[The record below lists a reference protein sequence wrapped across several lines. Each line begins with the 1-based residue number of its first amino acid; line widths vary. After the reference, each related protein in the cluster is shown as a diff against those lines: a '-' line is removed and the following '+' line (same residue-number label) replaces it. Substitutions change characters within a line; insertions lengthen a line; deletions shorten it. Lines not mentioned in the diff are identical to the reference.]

1 MLLKIEHN
9 PTNLEAT
16 ELINEAISK
25 RAFMILVVC
34 CKVNYEGRATSKLG
48 FGERTVLIKGDG
60 SFIIHQDR
68 NLEPINWQP
77 PRTKIGVKLED
88 DVIKIMGKRRKPK
101 EQLELVIRNVHLI
114 SYHLGS
120 DTKDIELAGYEEDM
134 RQMIMDNPELI
145 EKGFR
150 PTSKEYQ
157 TPQGFIDI
165 LGKDDAGKLVV
176 LELKSRKAGVNAVK
190 QLLRYVDCFSD
201 NKEFVRGILVSP
213 SVTEEAKEIL
223 NEYQMEHISLS
234 PPKELKV
241 KSSTTLDYFF

>member
-1 MLLKIEHN
+1 M
-9 PTNLEAT
+9 
-16 ELINEAISK
+16 
-25 RAFMILVVC
+25 
-34 CKVNYEGRATSKLG
+34 
-48 FGERTVLIKGDG
+48 
-60 SFIIHQDR
+60 
-68 NLEPINWQP
+68 
-77 PRTKIGVKLED
+77 KLED
-88 DVIKIMGKRRKPK
+88 DVIKIIGKRRKPK

-165 LGKDDAGKLVV
+165 MGKDDDGKLVV

-213 SVTEEAKEIL
+213 SVTEEAKKIL
-223 NEYQMEHISLS
+223 NKYQMEHISLS